1 MKIKQNNEI
10 EKDIDIVNFDS
21 NIYTRIVD
29 IINENETEYVSN
41 IIRTGGK
48 TIRKYN
54 LYQVFTDYAG
64 AKIYIEIKR
73 TNNYITINNICK
85 FVDKNFA
92 GKLKIFINQNYIE
105 NE

>member
-1 MKIKQNNEI
+1 MKINNNLPNI
-10 EKDIDIVNFDS
+10 KTIYFDS

-29 IINENETEYVSN
+29 IINENETNYVSN

-48 TIRKYN
+48 TIRKFN

-64 AKIYIEIKR
+64 AKVYIEIKR
-73 TNNYITINNICK
+73 TNNYVTIHNICSL
-85 FVDKNFA
+85 VDKNFT
-92 GKLKIFINQNYIE
+92 GKLKLFINQNYVE